1 MASNLVSN
9 LQQHPSIMPSVTMQG
24 AYEPFDLQ
32 VARNQ
37 IAGHQTVSIF
47 GYQASVGTTPIPIW
61 ENASTYTFPTSA
73 STLTLVSNST
83 SDNTSASVLIS
94 GLDANFNPIS
104 ETLFL
109 NGTTGVTTVNSY
121 LRVNGLVMASPGTSQ
136 VTNVGTITIKQST
149 NTLAQINAGVGKSQ
163 STVFTVPNGY
173 TFYLDLAEVNTS
185 NSYTG
190 SVIITYR
197 VQALNNVTGV
207 QLTVL
212 QQPFVSLYSANR
224 ASDPFAYTQK
234 TDIQWQLSA
243 STGTVAAGVIVTGK
257 LIKLDGQTA

>member
-104 ETLFL
+104 ETLFS
-109 NGTTGVTTVNSY
+109 V
-121 LRVNGLVMASPGTSQ
+121 
-136 VTNVGTITIKQST
+136 
-149 NTLAQINAGVGKSQ
+149 
-163 STVFTVPNGY
+163 
-173 TFYLDLAEVNTS
+173 
-185 NSYTG
+185 SYTH
-190 SVIITYR
+190 
-197 VQALNNVTGV
+197 
-207 QLTVL
+207 LTL
-212 QQPFVSLYSANR
+212 PTNR
-224 ASDPFAYTQK
+224 E
-234 TDIQWQLSA
+234 
-243 STGTVAAGVIVTGK
+243 V
-257 LIKLDGQTA
+257 